1 MSTSTRRRRGEERPR
16 AVSVGF
22 RGSKI
27 RVELA
32 DGREVS
38 APLSWFPRLR
48 KASPKARAKWRM
60 IGRGFGI
67 HWAEIDEDISV
78 ASLLGLPS
86 D

>member
-1 MSTSTRRRRGEERPR
+1 MSTSAKRPRSEERPR
-16 AVSVGF
+16 AVSVAVRAG
-22 RGSKI
+22 RL

-38 APLSWFPRLR
+38 APLSWFPRLQA
-48 KASPKARAKWRM
+48 ASPKARAKWRM
-60 IGRGFGI
+60 IGAGSGI
-67 HWAEIDEDISV
+67 HWPEVDEDVSV